1 MLHDLFPVIEE
12 HQQSL
17 LLCTMVT
24 IFRCLQRPCP
34 QILHLPLTTYVTR
47 DAADCE
53 DSDNVA
59 DWPDGVHLYD
69 ARQPRH
75 HRHHGGDQDGIQV
88 TQNNGSKY
96 FYSACKN
103 IMCHLWRHQTL
114 LLSVVC
120 GQRKATYLIV
130 GTLTLM
136 TEIDGRCAT
145 GPIGKSSFL
154 RSRFLAA
161 SVSRISNTAE
171 VCCSEPE
178 S

>member
-34 QILHLPLTTYVTR
+34 QILHLTLTTYVTR

-59 DWPDGVHLYD
+59 DRPDGVHLYD

-88 TQNNGSKY
+88 TRALGTMARNIFIATVKILCVI
-96 FYSACKN
+96 YSD
-103 IMCHLWRHQTL
+103 IRL
-114 LLSVVC
+114 
-120 GQRKATYLIV
+120 
-130 GTLTLM
+130 
-136 TEIDGRCAT
+136 
-145 GPIGKSSFL
+145 F
-154 RSRFLAA
+154 
-161 SVSRISNTAE
+161 
-171 VCCSEPE
+171 CCL
-178 S
+178 